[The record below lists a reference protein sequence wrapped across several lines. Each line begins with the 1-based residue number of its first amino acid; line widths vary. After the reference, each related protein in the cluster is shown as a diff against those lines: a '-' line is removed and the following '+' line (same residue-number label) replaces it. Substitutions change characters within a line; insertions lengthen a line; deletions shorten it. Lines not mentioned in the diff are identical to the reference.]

1 MVPGYTRTDLL
12 KAQMLLVIFH
22 PTLSSSRLGQRRE
35 GEVTGRIKRA
45 KAIGLKLRVDKR
57 SRRWK
62 EGHSVW
68 VLELCLQ
75 RSIWEI
81 YSKMEDWV
89 LIPERMRLT
98 LTESKSELWD
108 IPRYMGDVRIP
119 SFDECCART
128 IRLPKQRLEA
138 YRMRSATLDWDS
150 LYPGEEFSWIQIDS
164 HRVVYYLLLAKD
176 RCIATR
182 LELDVINV
190 TRNDSQKKDT
200 VTTYVVTSIT
210 SSMR

>member
-75 RSIWEI
+75 RSILEI
-81 YSKMEDWV
+81 YSKMED
-89 LIPERMRLT
+89 
-98 LTESKSELWD
+98 
-108 IPRYMGDVRIP
+108 
-119 SFDECCART
+119 
-128 IRLPKQRLEA
+128 
-138 YRMRSATLDWDS
+138 
-150 LYPGEEFSWIQIDS
+150 
-164 HRVVYYLLLAKD
+164 
-176 RCIATR
+176 
-182 LELDVINV
+182 
-190 TRNDSQKKDT
+190 
-200 VTTYVVTSIT
+200 
-210 SSMR
+210 